1 MAVVDNFEKLL
12 TDFFSLYHPR
22 QVAKVGAIAQEFK
35 GQEILLLKTLCDRYK
50 KSYKVIPGLED
61 ALAAPAPSPV
71 IEEPIALEEAEEE
84 VEETVE
90 EETTEEVVA
99 EDSTEEEETVE
110 EEEVV
115 EEEEEKE

>member
-50 KSYKVIPGLED
+50 KPYKVIPGLED
-61 ALAAPAPSPV
+61 ALAAPAPAPV

-84 VEETVE
+84 VEET
-90 EETTEEVVA
+90 TEEVVA
-99 EDSTEEEETVE
+99 EDSTQEEETVE